1 MTSPHEQK
9 KRKVNGS
16 VVVTA
21 NRLGDGAVV
30 YRTVDDE
37 WTTDLASAAVVVA
50 SAAAVLLQRAEA
62 DGVRAVGAY
71 IAPVEVTP
79 DQVVRPGNLRERI
92 RVEGPTFALPG
103 GWTASTHS
111 RVSGNPEN
119 QSHRQRPW
127 VPAFAGT
134 NGEAARDQH

>member
-30 YRTVDDE
+30 YRTVNGD
-37 WTTDLASAAVVVA
+37 WTTDLAAAAVVAA

-62 DGVRAVGAY
+62 DGVRAVGPY
-71 IAPVEVTP
+71 IAPVEVAA
-79 DQVVRPGNLRERI
+79 DRVLPGNLRERI
-92 RVEGPTFALPG
+92 RLAGPTFTLPG
-103 GWTASTHS
+103 SL
-111 RVSGNPEN
+111 
-119 QSHRQRPW
+119 
-127 VPAFAGT
+127 
-134 NGEAARDQH
+134 

>member
-30 YRTVDDE
+30 YRTADDD
-37 WTTDLASAAVVVA
+37 WTTELAAAAVVAA

-62 DGVRAVGAY
+62 DGVRAVGPY
-71 IAPVEVTP
+71 IAPVELSP
-79 DQVVRPGNLRERI
+79 DNRVLPGNLRERI
-92 RVEGPTFALPG
+92 RFAGPTFVLPG
-103 GWTASTHS
+103 AI
-111 RVSGNPEN
+111 
-119 QSHRQRPW
+119 
-127 VPAFAGT
+127 
-134 NGEAARDQH
+134 